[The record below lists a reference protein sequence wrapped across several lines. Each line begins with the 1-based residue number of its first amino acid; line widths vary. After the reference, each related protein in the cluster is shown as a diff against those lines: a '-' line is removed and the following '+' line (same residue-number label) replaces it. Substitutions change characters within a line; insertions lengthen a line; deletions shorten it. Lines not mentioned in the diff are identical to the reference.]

1 MMDEHAAPPVNCIVT
16 ACMPDSECGVQ
27 VKSYAESLSRIGES
41 KYRVRL
47 RVSDGGEFLEFD
59 FSVEGDE
66 IRTVLWPTEFS
77 THVNHNFGPVRHLL
91 EAILA
96 LDRSQCGPVVLNE
109 TNVFV
114 P

>member
-1 MMDEHAAPPVNCIVT
+1 MEQ
-16 ACMPDSECGVQ
+16 ECGVQ

-47 RVSDGGEFLEFD
+47 RLSDGGEFFEFD
-59 FSVEGDE
+59 FSIEGDE
-66 IRTVLWPTEFS
+66 IRTVTWSKEFS

-96 LDRSQCGPVVLNE
+96 FDRSQCGPVVLNE
-109 TNVFV
+109 ANVFV
-114 P
+114 PWTDYC

>member
-1 MMDEHAAPPVNCIVT
+1 M
-16 ACMPDSECGVQ
+16 
-27 VKSYAESLSRIGES
+27 IG
-41 KYRVRL
+41 RVG
-47 RVSDGGEFLEFD
+47 VSDGGEFLEFD